1 MNKLEIE
8 REIVKKTLEISKP
21 KIVFDNLSIDGYYRN
36 GFTGSIPMYKNDNLI
51 DVSLDDFMEM
61 YDLLIDDFQKYFSE
75 LYSNNE
81 HYNLPKWNT
90 VTFEIKSNGE
100 YLSKYWYDEERVIS
114 EKLSTEKD
122 FPHAVAN
129 NLVNYHFSDAKFK
142 RKFTRIHWTME
153 VKNGEAFFEVYS
165 INKKNQQLP
174 LDLSVK
180 GTQLYQVEGKSLYFE
195 EFWKNQLLK
204 HYEATNNGILKD
216 VWKPWN
222 KIVISIPPNGYL
234 NENEDIEYYLDDVKL
249 EKDFFLRGY

>member
-1 MNKLEIE
+1 MNKIE
-8 REIVKKTLEISKP
+8 RERIIVNKTLEVSKS

-36 GFTGSIPMYKNDNLI
+36 GFAGSIPMYKNDSLI

-75 LYSNNE
+75 LHSNNN
-81 HYNLPKWNT
+81 HYSLPEWNT
-90 VTFEIKSNGE
+90 VNFEIKSNGE
-100 YLSKYWYDEERVIS
+100 YQSKYWYDEERVIS
-114 EKLSTEKD
+114 EKLSIEND
-122 FPHAVAN
+122 FPHAAAT
-129 NLVNYHFSDAKFK
+129 NLVNYHFFEIKFK

-153 VKNGEAFFEVYS
+153 VKNGESFFDIYS
-165 INKKNQQLP
+165 INKKNQKLP
-174 LDLSVK
+174 
-180 GTQLYQVEGKSLYFE
+180 VELQEIGVMFNVEDQKVYFE
-195 EFWKNQLLK
+195 KFWKYSLLK

-234 NENEDIEYYLDDVKL
+234 NENEDIMYYLDDVEL